1 MVNFTA
7 PKRMMNNDKLIVLE
21 LSDGFSVPLTGA
33 NISCIVGNQPFK
45 CHIKW
50 GRLIVV
56 RIQYDPSNTR

>member
-33 NISCIVGNQPFK
+33 NKTIYVDTVKLVMVCNR
-45 CHIKW
+45 W
-50 GRLIVV
+50 LIV
-56 RIQYDPSNTR
+56 RPR